1 MVINTAKKSSS
12 TAAAK
17 EKKLVALRKEDK
29 TALAV
34 PSNWNHIYEIESFQV
49 NPEQGGYLKRLGY
62 TMIEYAIRNEKAL
75 EILDFCIE
83 YRISRKT
90 LYSWVEKDAGL
101 KESFDFFKLILAN
114 RKKKGAMNRTLDYN
128 VVRNDLYKYDPEY
141 VSSDRYQAQL
151 KQTENL
157 SNGNFVIFND
167 RPPVISKEQLAA
179 DYESMQGDKGLSVS
193 ENLLAADYESM
204 QKEEPNQ
211 NENLNDEPI

>member
-101 KESFDFFKLILAN
+101 KES
-114 RKKKGAMNRTLDYN
+114 
-128 VVRNDLYKYDPEY
+128 V
-141 VSSDRYQAQL
+141 
-151 KQTENL
+151 
-157 SNGNFVIFND
+157 
-167 RPPVISKEQLAA
+167 
-179 DYESMQGDKGLSVS
+179 
-193 ENLLAADYESM
+193 
-204 QKEEPNQ
+204 
-211 NENLNDEPI
+211 

>member
-1 MVINTAKKSSS
+1 MVINTGESKTTLHSAKKSSS

-17 EKKLVALRKEDK
+17 EKKLVALRKEDKEKPK

-62 TMIEYAIRNEKAL
+62 TLIEYAIRNEECL

-83 YRISRKT
+83 YKISRKT

-114 RKKKGAMNRTLDYN
+114 RKKKGAMTRKYDYN

-141 VSSDRYQAQL
+141 ISSDRYQAQL
-151 KQTENL
+151 KQAENL

-179 DYESMQGDKGLSVS
+179 DYESMQ
-193 ENLLAADYESM
+193 N
-204 QKEEPNQ
+204 EEPNQ